1 MPKVKKYV
9 ESHWLFYALQGVAS
23 LAFGGY
29 LLFAVQDSV
38 SELTA
43 IVGVSL
49 LCLGVIET
57 FNLLYRK
64 HYGDSLIL
72 SLILAVT
79 EVGIALLM
87 LFTRDYNMAWP
98 LTLTAIYTIG
108 RGILEII
115 LAFKSMTDL
124 TDRFM
129 WIVCGITGAVIGVAI
144 LNSGNFM
151 DSTAFIKFFSSYMM
165 IYGVTNLFYGVH
177 NRNRLQEQKEE
188 RAERRQLAAK
198 KRAEVKQKRA
208 AKKTAK
214 RGGKSKK

>member
-1 MPKVKKYV
+1 MPKIKKYV
-9 ESHWLFYALQGVAS
+9 ESHWLFYAFQGAVS

-29 LLFAVQDSV
+29 FLFALQSSV
-38 SELTA
+38 SALTA
-43 IVGVSL
+43 VIGISL

-64 HYGDSLIL
+64 HYGDSLVL
-72 SLILAVT
+72 SLLLAISEIAV
-79 EVGIALLM
+79 ALLL
-87 LFTRDYNMAWP
+87 LFTRDNGMAWP

-115 LAFKSMTDL
+115 LAFTSMTDN

-151 DSTAFIKFFSSYMM
+151 ASTTFIKFFGSYMM

-177 NRNRLQEQKEE
+177 NRNELKEQKEE
-188 RAERRQLAAK
+188 RAERRRQALAAK
-198 KRAEVKQKRA
+198 QSK
-208 AKKTAK
+208 K
-214 RGGKSKK
+214 RGGKIVKSSKRK